1 MLRTPEAI
9 SYVKKKIQGCFQ
21 HSPRTCTPRLVCTI
35 ESRENLEKEKIKINA
50 THDPQEKS
58 NTLKF

>member
-1 MLRTPEAI
+1 ML
-9 SYVKKKIQGCFQ
+9 KKKIQGCFQ
-21 HSPRTCTPRLVCTI
+21 HSPRTCTPRLICTI

-58 NTLKF
+58 NTIKF